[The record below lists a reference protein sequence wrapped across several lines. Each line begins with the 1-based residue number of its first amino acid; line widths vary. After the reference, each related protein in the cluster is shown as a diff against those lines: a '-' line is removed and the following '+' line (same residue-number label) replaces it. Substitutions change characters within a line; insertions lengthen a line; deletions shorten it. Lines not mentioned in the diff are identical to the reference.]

1 MTPSDTAKNAP
12 HKPYALPTNDK
23 LPLKNTTI
31 EGRVENGELK
41 GLVVTPASR
50 RADLLVTE
58 PPAKVRE

>member
-1 MTPSDTAKNAP
+1 M
-12 HKPYALPTNDK
+12 
-23 LPLKNTTI
+23 KNTTI